1 MGEGLKKNVK
11 NIPYNILSVNLPR
24 TPLNN
29 NTYLSLTLHFI
40 RMTPNLLCKMT
51 LSYFKTQL

>member
-24 TPLNN
+24 THLNN

-40 RMTPNLLCKMT
+40 SMTPDLRCKMT
-51 LSYFKTQL
+51 LNCFKRQL